1 MQLGA
6 GGAGCVPAV
15 RASRRRPPGRRA
27 KWAPPTCSTGGLG
40 GVLISVLIGV
50 LIGVLLVGVL
60 LVGVVLG
67 AGCMLIIV
75 AHVFVGR
82 GAGCGRFFVVVM
94 LFWARCRG
102 CRAGLM
108 RMGVFGMIAY
118 HHRRCAGWCGA
129 DALRSCQPL
138 QAEKE

>member
-15 RASRRRPPGRRA
+15 RAGRRRPPGRRA

-50 LIGVLLVGVL
+50 LLVGVL
-60 LVGVVLG
+60 LVSVVLG
-67 AGCMLIIV
+67 AGCMLIIM
-75 AHVFVGR
+75 ARMFVGR

-102 CRAGLM
+102 CHAGLL

-118 HHRRCAGWCGA
+118 HLRRCAGWRGA
-129 DALRSCQPL
+129 DALRSCQL
-138 QAEKE
+138 LHAEKE